1 MLIGQRL
8 YTERPFLNMSMG
20 LARGYV
26 RLKLEKLRGE
36 GARPERPTNALVP
49 LILRVAQRW
58 ADATAPK
65 GRVVRSRRPSRF

>member
-36 GARPERPTNALVP
+36 GARPEWPTNALVP
-49 LILRVAQRW
+49 LILRVAQR
-58 ADATAPK
+58 
-65 GRVVRSRRPSRF
+65 